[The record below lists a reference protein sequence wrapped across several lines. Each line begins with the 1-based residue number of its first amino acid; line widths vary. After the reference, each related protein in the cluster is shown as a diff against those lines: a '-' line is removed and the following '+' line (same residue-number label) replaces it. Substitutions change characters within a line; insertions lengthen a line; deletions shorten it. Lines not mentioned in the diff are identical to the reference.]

1 MKAFKIYSLLAIII
15 LVVSCNSNDNDAVN
29 FAGATPQTQCITNNL
44 TGPTAVYW
52 DYANGI
58 PAPFTSI
65 PMVPNPQGTFDH
77 PDVFTNI
84 RFTVPQ
90 NYTVTPLS
98 IPNTAFGVDMRRSNN
113 NPQNKVF
120 WRYYPITSFS
130 GTANID
136 DIRAFFINDLMV
148 NEYGFNGTPV
158 VDCAPPT
165 QTANFGGITR
175 TFSARAIRFGN
186 TRAIITVAVSPTPF
200 GSSVAVSI
208 SAGPINEYDSLAMNV
223 FFPISFE
230 LLLPDRDSL
239 SDRDGDGTPDVFD
252 PEPDNPNVK

>member
-1 MKAFKIYSLLAIII
+1 MKALKLASITIITA
-15 LVVSCNSNDNDAVN
+15 LFSCSSNDNDAIILAN
-29 FAGATPQTQCITNNL
+29 ATPQVQCETNNL
-44 TGPTAVYW
+44 IGPTAVYW

-65 PMVPNPQGTFDH
+65 PMVANPQTIFNH

-90 NYTVTPLS
+90 GYTATPLS
-98 IPNTAFGVDMRRSNN
+98 IPNIAFGVDLRRSNN
-113 NPQNKVF
+113 NPQNKVL

-130 GTANID
+130 GTANINE
-136 DIRAFFINDLMV
+136 IRAFFINDLMV
-148 NEYGFNGTPV
+148 NEYGFNGSPI
-158 VDCAPPT
+158 VDCRADPPT
-165 QTANFGGITR
+165 VDFGGITR
-175 TFSARAIRFGN
+175 TFSARAIRFAN
-186 TRAIITVAVSPTPF
+186 TRAIIWVAVSPTPF

-208 SAGPINEYDSLAMNV
+208 SAGPINEYDNLVLDV

-252 PEPDNPNVK
+252 REPDNPNVS